1 MLADTFC
8 LVGPWTIFGLNQDRL
23 EFWDVRDVGNLVFAE
38 IRRGDL
44 AVIADQLF
52 HKARADSHHGSAVD
66 LTLVSDGIYDGG
78 DVVSRD
84 GPREASPLC
93 LGVDL
98 LRGPGRRGG
107 GRPRDKAVKLHVARL
122 GVDLHLGDLGNVGG
136 RGAFARD
143 LEFYARRDWVTSGGD
158 NFGQGQKFARVV
170 AIREATGFID
180 NFLFCALEHLRGLRG
195 QFSPQLAAC
204 FDHCVPTDIGR
215 TAPAEAYVDVIGDL
229 GCVTV
234 AAAYLIV
241 RHLHLGGHR
250 LTHDRPEP
258 GSLVAAHSENRE
270 GSIEFRGH
278 EDPPFAGSGGAFIH
292 GDAAAVVR
300 GLRFLPTGGLER
312 ALERFTGFDPA
323 HFSA

>member
-84 GPREASPLC
+84 
-93 LGVDL
+93 
-98 LRGPGRRGG
+98 
-107 GRPRDKAVKLHVARL
+107 KAVKLHVARL
-122 GVDLHLGDLGNVGG
+122 G
-136 RGAFARD
+136 RD
-143 LEFYARRDWVTSGGD
+143 LQFYARRDWATSGGD
-158 NFGQGQKFARVV
+158 NFGQGQRFARFV

-195 QFSPQLAAC
+195 QFNPQLAAC

-234 AAAYLIV
+234 AATYLIV

-250 LTHDRPEP
+250 LTHDRPE
-258 GSLVAAHSENRE
+258 
-270 GSIEFRGH
+270 
-278 EDPPFAGSGGAFIH
+278 
-292 GDAAAVVR
+292 
-300 GLRFLPTGGLER
+300 
-312 ALERFTGFDPA
+312 
-323 HFSA
+323 